1 MTLKYFKD
9 KKPNHKKLIGYGF
22 VEFDNGYLLEK
33 RIFDGDMSVT
43 VEIKDETI
51 NTTVTDL
58 LMEEEYVLHK
68 IPDAKGEFVGRVR
81 GTLDELLLDISERC
95 YDSSVFVQFTTLDV
109 ISHVFEC
116 YGDRLEF
123 LWETSPDCAIFRRKD
138 TGKWYGVIMKV
149 PLSKFGID
157 DDTPFEILNL
167 HVSADEIDKIV
178 DGKHI
183 FYGYHMNKRHWI
195 SVLLDGVTDFNYLKK
210 LIFDSYLL
218 AKKK

>member
-1 MTLKYFKD
+1 MSLKYFKD
-9 KKPNHKKLIGYGF
+9 KKPSHKKLIDYGF
-22 VEFDNGYLLEK
+22 VENDGVYHLEK
-33 RIFDGDMSVT
+33 TIFDGDMSVT
-43 VEIKDETI
+43 VEINGENI
-51 NTTVTDL
+51 LTTVTDL

-81 GTLDELLLDISERC
+81 GALDELLCDISEKC
-95 YDSSVFVQFTTLDV
+95 CESSVFVQFTTLDV

-149 PLSKFGID
+149 PLTKFGID
-157 DDTPFEILNL
+157 DDTPSEIMNL
-167 HVSADEIDKIV
+167 HVSTDEIDRIV

-183 FYGYHMNKRHWI
+183 FYGFHMNKRHWI
-195 SVLLDGVTDFNYLKK
+195 SVLLDGVTDFDHLKR
-210 LIFDSYLL
+210 LISDSYLL